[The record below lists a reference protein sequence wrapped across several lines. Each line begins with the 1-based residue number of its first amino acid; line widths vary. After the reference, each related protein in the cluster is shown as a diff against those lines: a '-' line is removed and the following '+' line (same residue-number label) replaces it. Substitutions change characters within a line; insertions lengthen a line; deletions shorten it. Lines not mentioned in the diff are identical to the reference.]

1 MLEGQ
6 VIPEG
11 QLEAHSPF
19 ELRVNPGPALAES
32 DVRTA
37 LATGDMGFLH
47 SFTTGATV
55 DGPGVRVV
63 AWTSGCMWRCRY
75 CHNPDTWTMSN
86 GIPISIEKATEEL
99 RKYRY
104 GLKVMAGGFTLSG
117 GEPLMQHRFAAKLFA
132 AAHGMGIHTALDTN
146 GYYGDRLSDAELETI
161 DLVLLDLKTWDPER
175 HKQLTGVDNAATL
188 AFARRLAARAAADLG
203 ALRAGAL
210 VDRRSR
216 GRREDRGI
224 RRVARQ
230 RGACRRAA
238 VPPDGTVQV
247 AQAGPRV
254 HARGRAAA
262 GRRSGRAGL
271 RPVSRRRAR
280 GPLTRGRR
288 WSRHSSPPG
297 ASWRCAWPSM
307 PAAWRALC
315 VSCAASPL
323 SRSPHGSGPRRG
335 CSCSSPPGWC
345 SCTSLEIAVWAAF
358 YAWKGAM
365 ADMHVGPVLQRRH
378 LHDHRLW

>member
-19 ELRVNPGPALAES
+19 ELRVNPGHALAES

-146 GYYGDRLSDAELETI
+146 GYYGERLTDADLETI
-161 DLVLLDLKTWDPER
+161 DLVLLDLKTWDAER

-188 AFARRLAARAAADLG
+188 AFARRLAARRRPIWVRYVLVPSLTDDLEDVAKTAAF
-203 ALRAGAL
+203 
-210 VDRRSR
+210 
-216 GRREDRGI
+216 
-224 RRVARQ
+224 
-230 RGACRRAA
+230 AA
-238 VPPDGTVQV
+238 SLGTVERVDVLPFHQMGRFKWQKLGLEYTLEDAQPPAVEVVEQV
-247 AQAGPRV
+247 CGLFRD
-254 HARGRAAA
+254 
-262 GRRSGRAGL
+262 AGL
-271 RPVSRRRAR
+271 EA
-280 GPLTRGRR
+280 
-288 WSRHSSPPG
+288 H
-297 ASWRCAWPSM
+297 
-307 PAAWRALC
+307 
-315 VSCAASPL
+315 
-323 SRSPHGSGPRRG
+323 
-335 CSCSSPPGWC
+335 
-345 SCTSLEIAVWAAF
+345 
-358 YAWKGAM
+358 
-365 ADMHVGPVLQRRH
+365 
-378 LHDHRLW
+378 